1 MFLLEQI
8 YFSSMLVFINTLH
21 VSEESSLEIKLRIL
35 EKTNF
40 FRETSSLRR
49 VELPPPLS
57 SPHPGIKY
65 AYFYASPFFLY
76 AAYHYYNASLVL
88 ASRNERIE
96 IVLIVGGNR
105 VGY

>member
-1 MFLLEQI
+1 
-8 YFSSMLVFINTLH
+8 MLVFINTLH

-35 EKTNF
+35 EKTKTCF